1 MLIID
6 IPLLHD
12 QSGQAELAPANVEH
26 DGLGGSERTRR
37 NMVILRMLRGSASTK
52 ANVMKR
58 SAMNQQRKVRL
69 IAVIVANIILSIEI
83 FHFLADEPE
92 RFREV
97 YAGAV
102 QMAHPEHR
110 LIGSG
115 ATIGLTSTFLEFS
128 ADEYSG
134 SEIGFLYGSVSM
146 TVPRYLSKSLP
157 PDTKMTEMLQSF
169 KGGQGADNGVK
180 MKARHEL
187 TNLSE
192 NIFATAIIELTEPLD
207 EQQLDTTFA
216 DLVDTKTE
224 TSFLFLSGLE
234 TGMKKPI
241 FWRPCAVY
249 GAVVCEG
256 TSSLELYRQWVSR
269 FSWLDGIGL
278 AQLGL
283 NVNRLRE
290 AAREGR
296 AYGLLVPETLSPGCW
311 KF

>member
-1 MLIID
+1 M
-6 IPLLHD
+6 D
-12 QSGQAELAPANVEH
+12 Q
-26 DGLGGSERTRR
+26 
-37 NMVILRMLRGSASTK
+37 K
-52 ANVMKR
+52 
-58 SAMNQQRKVRL
+58 RKVRI
-69 IAVIVANIILSIEI
+69 IAVIVANVILAIEI

-115 ATIGLTSTFLEFS
+115 ASIGLTSTSLEVL

-134 SEIGFLYGSVSM
+134 SEMGFLYGSVSM

-157 PDTKMTEMLQSF
+157 SDTKMTGMLQSF
-169 KGGQGADNGVK
+169 NGGHGVDHGAK
-180 MKARHEL
+180 TQARHEL
-187 TNLSE
+187 TNLVE
-192 NIFATAIIELTEPLD
+192 NTFATAVIELTEPLD

-216 DLVDTKTE
+216 DLVHTKTD

-234 TGMKKPI
+234 AGMKKPI

-249 GAVVCEG
+249 RADVCEG
-256 TSSLELYRQWVSR
+256 TSSLELYRQWMSR
-269 FSWLDGIGL
+269 LSWLDSIGF

-296 AYGLLVPETLSPGCW
+296 AYGLLVSGYPQPWLLEILNMPAVRTIRIVETWTIG
-311 KF
+311 